1 MQVAAR
7 ENATSDLGEHDLQ
20 DLLQKIARNDKIE
33 ESRDLA
39 ADIQDSLSKRME
51 RVNKAEKDRG
61 VRRAPFVVLIGA
73 AMPSILSE
81 IAFISN
87 PADEAMLKKPDSS
100 QRVAEGLY
108 QGVANYL
115 QSTNSLTYNEP
126 QPVVGP
132 VGDPARRHRPGGAR
146 REPTIEF
153 PASNSV

>member
-39 ADIQDSLSKRME
+39 ADIQDSLSRRMS
-51 RVNKAEKDRG
+51 RVSKAEKDRG

-73 AMPSILSE
+73 AMPSVLSE
-81 IAFISN
+81 IAFICN
-87 PADEAMLKKPDSS
+87 PADEQILKKSDSR

-108 QGVANYL
+108 QGIASYL
-115 QSTNSLTYNEP
+115 QSTNSLTFNEP
-126 QPVVGP
+126 QPVEGSIGGP
-132 VGDPARRHRPGGAR
+132 GEENDRVARVRNPR
-146 REPTIEF
+146 
-153 PASNSV
+153 